1 MSEIWSAAT
10 PGDKSKYFIQFL
22 DMTNIQKMKE
32 SEINT
37 KELVMEYI
45 AAVNRKDFE
54 SARSYLSD
62 NVSYRG
68 PTGMG
73 SFDKAE
79 PYLKY
84 LEHWV
89 VNGLYLDVKKVFVD
103 GNDVCEFHEVNID
116 TLHAP
121 LLVCMWFHVDDGKI
135 NSIRIVFDP
144 RPYLQEKRA
153 R

>member
-1 MSEIWSAAT
+1 
-10 PGDKSKYFIQFL
+10 
-22 DMTNIQKMKE
+22 
-32 SEINT
+32 
-37 KELVMEYI
+37 
-45 AAVNRKDFE
+45 
-54 SARSYLSD
+54 
-62 NVSYRG
+62 
-68 PTGMG
+68 MG

-103 GNDVCEFHEVNID
+103 DNDVWEFHEVNID
-116 TLHAP
+116 TLHTP

>member
-54 SARSYLSD
+54 SARSYLND

-68 PTGMG
+68 DLPAWDRLIRLNHTSNIWNTGWLM
-73 SFDKAE
+73 A
-79 PYLKY
+79 Y
-84 LEHWV
+84 
-89 VNGLYLDVKKVFVD
+89 
-103 GNDVCEFHEVNID
+103 
-116 TLHAP
+116 T
-121 LLVCMWFHVDDGKI
+121 
-135 NSIRIVFDP
+135 
-144 RPYLQEKRA
+144 
-153 R
+153 

>member
-1 MSEIWSAAT
+1 
-10 PGDKSKYFIQFL
+10 
-22 DMTNIQKMKE
+22 
-32 SEINT
+32 
-37 KELVMEYI
+37 
-45 AAVNRKDFE
+45 
-54 SARSYLSD
+54 
-62 NVSYRG
+62 
-68 PTGMG
+68 MG

-103 GNDVCEFHEVNID
+103 GNDVCEFHEVNVEK
-116 TLHAP
+116 LPAP

-135 NSIRIVFDP
+135 NSIKIVFDP